1 MSLYVNEETDILMQ
15 DAQLIDRLRLGD
27 HQAFKLIFDQYYTL
41 MCAIAYEYVEDYYA
55 SQNIAEDVMLSI
67 WEKRAQLNI
76 SVSLKS
82 YLLSAVRNR
91 SIDYLRSNSREIEA
105 VSFES
110 ETGSSYCFVP
120 DEELFGQIVL
130 LELEN
135 RIQRIIDMMPEEC
148 KKVFLLSRYEEKS
161 YQEIADELNI
171 SINTVKYHIKK
182 ALSLLREELKE
193 YVVMVIALYYYL
205 FYL

>member
-1 MSLYVNEETDILMQ
+1 MQ